1 MHQLCVDRRPYKP
14 VNFRPETGF
23 LTGGHNED
31 TCMASFPKREAEIL
45 ALALA
50 LKRGLQTNMPLF
62 PFPPVSVPN
71 LDSRRATYLMRQ
83 DTALAAAAAAEAA
96 TTAKDEAL
104 EALADA
110 MKADLRYAENTVN
123 FDDDKLKLIGWSG
136 RKAAASLTP
145 PGQPRLLEA
154 PRQGEG
160 WVFLDWKPPADGGR
174 SAAYTIE
181 RRERPAGSWQTVATA
196 IETEATLV
204 DQTRGAELEYRII
217 AVNKAGAG
225 PESNTV
231 MAVL

>member
-1 MHQLCVDRRPYKP
+1 
-14 VNFRPETGF
+14 
-23 LTGGHNED
+23 
-31 TCMASFPKREAEIL
+31 MASFPKREAEIV
-45 ALALA
+45 ALAYV
-50 LKRGLQTNMPLF
+50 LKRGLQTHPALF
-62 PFPPVSVPN
+62 PSAPVSWPN
-71 LDSRRATYLMRQ
+71 LDARRATYLMRQ

-136 RKAAASLTP
+136 RRTPCALTP

-160 WVFLDWKPPADGGR
+160 WLFLDWKPPADGGKT
-174 SAAYTIE
+174 AAYRIE
-181 RRERPAGSWQTVATA
+181 RRVLGSDVVGDHWQNTATA
-196 IETEATLV
+196 IETELTLV

-217 AVNKAGAG
+217 AVNKAGVG

-231 MAVL
+231 MVVL

>member
-1 MHQLCVDRRPYKP
+1 
-14 VNFRPETGF
+14 
-23 LTGGHNED
+23 
-31 TCMASFPKREAEIL
+31 MASFPKREAEIL
-45 ALALA
+45 ALAEA
-50 LKRGLQTNMPLF
+50 LKAGLQANGAIF
-62 PFPPVSVPN
+62 PSPPVSWMWLSLN
-71 LDSRRATYLMRQ
+71 KSICYSRR

-104 EALADA
+104 ETLADA

-136 RKAAASLTP
+136 RRTPSALIP

-174 SAAYTIE
+174 PAAYTIE
-181 RRERPAGSWQTVATA
+181 RRERPSGPWESTATA
-196 IETEATLV
+196 IETEVTLV
-204 DQTRGAELEYRII
+204 EQPRGPELEYRII
-217 AVNKAGAG
+217 AVNKAGDST
-225 PESNTV
+225 PSNSV